1 MLTLFCFIN
10 WISLIKV
17 IFLAPI
23 DSTVSMKKIYVLLF
37 FLLCSFQVIKAQKTS
52 EIESKT
58 KGLTKYTG
66 YFNFFWNEKTGQ
78 ILLEVD
84 RLNEE
89 FLYVNSLPAGVG
101 SNDLG
106 IDRGQIGNT
115 RIVKFI
121 RIGDKVLL
129 IQPNYNY
136 RAVSNNAD
144 ERKSVEEAF
153 AQSVIWG
160 FKVEA
165 QDSNRVLIDL
175 THFLLRDSHQLAR
188 KLGNSN
194 QGNYHADEARS
205 AMYLTNTKSFPDN
218 SEFEAIITL
227 AGSGIG
233 TEISS
238 VTPDPNYVTVR
249 MHHSFIKLPDNNYK
263 ARKFDPRAGFFENE
277 YMDYATPIDQPIVK
291 RFITRHRLEKKD
303 PSAAMSE
310 AVKPIIYYVDRGAPE
325 PVRIA
330 LMEGASWWNK
340 AFEAAGYKNA
350 FQVKLLPE
358 DADPM
363 DIRYNI
369 IQWIHRSTR
378 GWSYGNSIVDPRTG
392 EIIKGQVSLG
402 SLRDRQDF
410 LIAEGLV
417 QPYEDDKP
425 ISDKMMKL
433 ALARLHQLAAHEV
446 GHTLGLQ
453 HNFTASVNNRASVMD
468 YPPPVV
474 SLNADGTVD
483 LSNAYTT
490 DIGGWDKRVILYGYQ
505 DFTAGTNENEALKEI
520 VKETLKEGYLFI
532 SDNDARPEGSAHPLA
547 HLWDAGA
554 NAADELNRLMEIR
567 KHVLTNFSEKAI
579 RQDAPMATLEEV
591 LVPMYLIHR
600 YQVEAASKM
609 LGGLYYTFAIKND
622 GQTITKF
629 IPPSEQW
636 KAFNALMATIT
647 PDALALPEKLI
658 EKIPPRPIGY
668 PRTRETFKS
677 RTGLTFDPLS
687 AAESAA
693 SNTLGFILQPQR
705 AARLVEYHSRDNT
718 QPGLDPVINKLI
730 AQTWKA
736 QQQTGYKGE
745 IQRLVNNL
753 ALKQLLTLAATTSA
767 PENVRGITLLQITE
781 LKSWMSKTAL
791 TAGNEQKG
799 NLLFGLSQIKQF
811 ENNPDKFQPSEA
823 LNMPDG
829 SPIGMDDFGCG
840 M

>member
-1 MLTLFCFIN
+1 
-10 WISLIKV
+10 
-17 IFLAPI
+17 
-23 DSTVSMKKIYVLLF
+23 MKKFYIVL
-37 FLLCSFQVIKAQKTS
+37 FLLIGSLQIANAQKS
-52 EIESKT
+52 ADIEAKT

-66 YFNFFWNEKTGQ
+66 YFNFYWNEKTGQ

-84 RLNEE
+84 RLNDE

-106 IDRGQIGNT
+106 MDRGQIGNS

-121 RIGDKVLL
+121 RIGNKVLL
-129 IQPNYNY
+129 VQPNYNF
-136 RAVSNNAD
+136 RAVSHNAD

-153 AQSVIWG
+153 AQSVIYG
-160 FKVEA
+160 FTAEA
-165 QDSNRVLIDL
+165 GDSSRVLIDI
-175 THFLLRDSHQLAR
+175 TAFLLRDSHQVAR
-188 KLGNSN
+188 KLSNNN
-194 QGNYHADEARS
+194 QGSYHADDTRS
-205 AMYLTNTKSFPDN
+205 AIYLPNTKSFPDN

-227 AGSGIG
+227 AGTGTG

-238 VTPDPNYVTVR
+238 VTPDADFVTVR
-249 MHHSFIKLPDNNYK
+249 MHHSFIKLPDGNYK
-263 ARKFDPRAGFFENE
+263 IRKFDPRSGFYANE

-291 RFITRHRLEKKD
+291 RQLTRHRLEKKD
-303 PSAAMSE
+303 PTAAMSE

-325 PVRIA
+325 PVRTA
-330 LMEGASWWNK
+330 LMEGASWWNQ

-363 DIRYNI
+363 DIRYNV
-369 IQWIHRSTR
+369 IQWVHRSTR
-378 GWSYGNSIVDPRTG
+378 GWSYGESINDPRTG

-410 LIAEGLV
+410 LIAEGLL
-417 QPYEDDKP
+417 QPYEDGKP
-425 ISDKMMKL
+425 VSDKMMKL

-446 GHTLGLQ
+446 GHTLGMQ

-474 SLNADGTVD
+474 SLSPDGTVD
-483 LSNAYTT
+483 ISKAYTT
-490 DIGGWDKRVILYGYQ
+490 EIGGWDKRAILYGYQ
-505 DFTAGTNENEALKEI
+505 DFPAGTNEEEALKNI
-520 VKETLKEGYLFI
+520 MNETLKEGYLYI
-532 SDNDARPEGSAHPLA
+532 SDEDARPAGSAHPQA
-547 HLWDAGA
+547 HLWDAGT
-554 NAADELNRLMEIR
+554 NAADELNRLMDIR
-567 KHVLTNFSEKAI
+567 KHVLANFSEKAI

-591 LVPMYLIHR
+591 LVPVYLMQR

-609 LGGLYYTFAIKND
+609 LGGLYYTFALKND

-629 IPPSEQW
+629 VPPAEQW
-636 KAFNALMATIT
+636 KAFNALMVTIT

-658 EKIPPRPIGY
+658 EKIPPRPVGY

-693 SNTLGFILQPQR
+693 SNTLEFMLQPQR

-718 QPGLDPVINKLI
+718 QPGLEAVLNKLV
-730 AQTWKA
+730 AQTWKLP
-736 QQQTGYKGE
+736 QQGGYKGE
-745 IQRLVNNL
+745 VQRLVNTL
-753 ALKQLLTLAATTSA
+753 TLKQLLTLAADTKA
-767 PENVRGITLLQITE
+767 PESVRGIALVQIDE
-781 LKSWMSKTAL
+781 LKKWMSKTAL
-791 TAGNEQKG
+791 TAGNEQKA
-799 NLLFGLSQIKQF
+799 NLLFGLSQIGQF
-811 ENNPDKFQPSEA
+811 EKTPDKFQPAETLA
-823 LNMPDG
+823 MPDG

-840 M
+840 MD

>member
-1 MLTLFCFIN
+1 
-10 WISLIKV
+10 
-17 IFLAPI
+17 
-23 DSTVSMKKIYVLLF
+23 MKKIYCLIFLF
-37 FLLCSFQVIKAQKTS
+37 ICSVQVIKAQKLG
-52 EIESKT
+52 EIAAKT

-66 YFNFFWNEKTGQ
+66 YFNFYWNEKNGQ
-78 ILLEVD
+78 ILLEVNKWND
-84 RLNEE
+84 E

-106 IDRGQIGNT
+106 LDRGQIGDT

-121 RIGDKVLL
+121 KIGDKVLL
-129 IQPNYNY
+129 IQPNYSY

-153 AQSVIWG
+153 AQSVLWG

-165 QDSNRVLIDL
+165 QDSSRVLIDL
-175 THFLLRDSHQLAR
+175 THFLLRDSHEIAR
-188 KLGNSN
+188 KLGRSD
-194 QGNYHADEARS
+194 QGNYHADEGRS
-205 AMYLTNTKSFPDN
+205 AMYLPNTKSFPDN
-218 SEFEAIITL
+218 TEFEAIITL
-227 AGSGIG
+227 AGTGIG
-233 TEISS
+233 AEISS

-249 MHHSFIKLPDNNYK
+249 MHHSFIKLPDDHYK
-263 ARKFDPRAGFFENE
+263 PRIFDPRAGFYDNS
-277 YMDYATPIDQPIVK
+277 YMDYATPIDQPIMK

-325 PVRIA
+325 PVRTA
-330 LMEGASWWNK
+330 LMEGASWWNQ

-369 IQWIHRSTR
+369 IQWVHRSTR
-378 GWSYGNSIVDPRTG
+378 GWSYGASIVDPRTG

-402 SLRDRQDF
+402 SLRARQDF

-417 QPYEDDKP
+417 QPYEDGKP
-425 ISDKMMKL
+425 VSDKMMKL
-433 ALARLHQLAAHEV
+433 VLARLHQLAAHEV

-453 HNFTASVNNRASVMD
+453 HNFASSVNDRASVMD
-468 YPPPVV
+468 YPPPVFTWT
-474 SLNADGTVD
+474 AAGTID
-483 LSNAYTT
+483 LTNAYATG
-490 DIGGWDKRVILYGYQ
+490 IGGWDKRAILYGYQ
-505 DFTAGTNENEALKEI
+505 DFPAGTNEEG
-520 VKETLKEGYLFI
+520 TLKDIIKQTLKDGYLFI
-532 SDNDARPEGSAHPLA
+532 SDDDARPAGSAHPLA
-547 HLWDAGA
+547 HLWDAGS
-554 NAADELNRLMEIR
+554 NAADELNRLMDVR
-567 KHVLTNFSEKAI
+567 KHVLANFSEKAI

-591 LVPMYLIHR
+591 LVPVYLMHR

-629 IPPSEQW
+629 VPPAEQW

-647 PDALALPEKLI
+647 PDALELPEKLI

-668 PRTRETFKS
+668 PRSRETFKS

-693 SNTLGFILQPQR
+693 SNTLEFLLQPQR
-705 AARLVEYHSRDNT
+705 AARLVEYHSRDNA
-718 QPGLDPVINKLI
+718 QPGLEAVLNKLV

-736 QQQTGYKGE
+736 PQQTGYKGE
-745 IQRLVNNL
+745 LQRLVNNL
-753 ALKQLLTLAATTSA
+753 ALKQLLTLAATTRA
-767 PENVRGITLLQITE
+767 PESVRGIALLEISE
-781 LKSWMSKTAL
+781 LKKWMTKAAL
-791 TAGNEQKG
+791 TAGPAQKA
-799 NLLFGLSQIKQF
+799 NILFGLSQISQF
-811 ENNPDKFQPSEA
+811 EKTPDKFQPA
-823 LNMPDG
+823 GPVNMPDG
-829 SPIGMDDFGCG
+829 SPIGMDDTACG

>member
-1 MLTLFCFIN
+1 
-10 WISLIKV
+10 
-17 IFLAPI
+17 
-23 DSTVSMKKIYVLLF
+23 MKKLFLFLLLF
-37 FLLCSFQVIKAQKTS
+37 VCSIQLTKAQKS

-66 YFNFFWNEKTGQ
+66 YFNFYWNEKTGQ
-78 ILLEVD
+78 ILLEVNKWND
-84 RLNEE
+84 E

-106 IDRGQIGNT
+106 LDRGQIGDT

-121 RIGDKVLL
+121 KAGNKVLL
-129 IQPNYNY
+129 VQPNYNY
-136 RAVSNNAD
+136 RAISNNAD

-160 FKVEA
+160 FTTEA
-165 QDSNRVLIDL
+165 QDSSRVLIDL
-175 THFLLRDSHQLAR
+175 THFLLRDSHEIAR
-188 KLGNSN
+188 KLGKSD
-194 QGNYHADEARS
+194 QGNYHADEGRS
-205 AMYLTNTKSFPDN
+205 AMYLPNTKSFPDN
-218 SEFEAIITL
+218 SEFETIITL
-227 AGSGIG
+227 AGTGIG
-233 TEISS
+233 SEISS
-238 VTPDPNYVTVR
+238 VAPDPNYVTVR

-263 ARKFDPRAGFFENE
+263 VRKFDPRAGFYDVE

-291 RFITRHRLEKKD
+291 RLMARHRLQKKD
-303 PSAAMSE
+303 PSAAISE

-325 PVRIA
+325 PVRTA

-378 GWSYGNSIVDPRTG
+378 GWSYGSSIVDPRTG

-417 QPYEDDKP
+417 QPYEDGKP
-425 ISDKMMKL
+425 VSDKMMKM

-446 GHTLGLQ
+446 GHTLGMQ

-468 YPPPVV
+468 YPPPIFTL
-474 SLNADGTVD
+474 SADGTVD

-490 DIGGWDKRVILYGYQ
+490 EIGGWDKRAILYGYQ
-505 DFTAGTNENEALKEI
+505 DFPAGTNEDEALSGI
-520 VKETLKEGYLFI
+520 MKETLKEGYLFI
-532 SDNDARPEGSAHPLA
+532 SDEDARPAGSAHPQA
-547 HLWDAGA
+547 HLWDGGK
-554 NAADELNRLMEIR
+554 NAADELNRLMDIR
-567 KHVLTNFSEKAI
+567 KHILANFSEKAI

-591 LVPMYLIHR
+591 LVPMYLMHR

-609 LGGLYYTFAIKND
+609 FGGLYYTFVLKND

-629 IPPSEQW
+629 VPPAEQW
-636 KAFNALMATIT
+636 KAFNALMGTIT

-693 SNTLGFILQPQR
+693 SNTLEFMLQPQR

-718 QPGLDPVINKLI
+718 QPGLEPVISKLLT
-730 AQTWKA
+730 QTWKA
-736 QQQTGYKGE
+736 PQQTGYKGE
-745 IQRLVNNL
+745 VQRLVNNL
-753 ALKQLLTLAATTSA
+753 TLKQLLALAATTRAS
-767 PENVRGITLLQITE
+767 ESVRGIALLEISE
-781 LKSWMSKTAL
+781 LKKWMGKTAL
-791 TAGNEQKG
+791 TAGNDQKA
-799 NLLFGLSQIKQF
+799 NLLFGLSQISQF
-811 ENNPDKFQPSEA
+811 EKTPDKFQPAEA
-823 LNMPDG
+823 INMPDG
-829 SPIGMDDFGCG
+829 SPIGMDDLGCG

>member
-1 MLTLFCFIN
+1 
-10 WISLIKV
+10 
-17 IFLAPI
+17 
-23 DSTVSMKKIYVLLF
+23 MKKFYLALF
-37 FLLCSFQVIKAQKTS
+37 LFACSCHFLYAQKGND
-52 EIESKT
+52 IEAKT

-66 YFNFFWNEKTGQ
+66 YFNFFWNDKTGQ

-84 RLNEE
+84 RFNDE

-106 IDRGQIGNT
+106 MDRGQIGET

-121 RIGDKVLL
+121 RIGNKVLL
-129 IQPNYNY
+129 VQPNYNY

-160 FKVEA
+160 FTTET
-165 QDSNRVLIDL
+165 QDSTKALIDI
-175 THFLLRDSHQLAR
+175 TPFLLRDSHQLAR

-194 QGNYHADEARS
+194 QGSYRADDSRS
-205 AMYLTNTKSFPDN
+205 AIYLPNTKSFPDN

-227 AGSGIG
+227 AGTG
-233 TEISS
+233 TGSEISS
-238 VTPDPNYVTVR
+238 VTPNPDFVTVR
-249 MHHSFIKLPDNNYK
+249 MHQSFIRLPDNKYK
-263 ARKFDPRAGFFENE
+263 TRKFDPRSGLYDVE
-277 YMDYATPIDQPIVK
+277 YMDYATPIDQPIMK
-291 RFITRHRLEKKD
+291 RLLTRHRLEKKD
-303 PSAAMSE
+303 PSAATSE
-310 AVKPIIYYVDRGAPE
+310 PVKPIIYYVDRGAPE
-325 PVRIA
+325 PVRTA
-330 LMEGASWWNK
+330 LLEGASWWNQ

-358 DADPM
+358 NADPM

-378 GWSYGNSIVDPRTG
+378 GWSYGETIVDPRTG

-417 QPYEDDKP
+417 QPYEDGKP
-425 ISDKMMKL
+425 VSDKMMKL

-446 GHTLGLQ
+446 GHTLGFQ
-453 HNFTASVNNRASVMD
+453 HNFTSSVNNRASVMD
-468 YPPPVV
+468 YPPPVFT
-474 SLNADGTVD
+474 LGPDGSID
-483 LSNAYTT
+483 LGNAYSTG
-490 DIGGWDKRVILYGYQ
+490 IGNWDKRTVLYGYQ
-505 DFTAGTNENEALKEI
+505 DFPAGTDEDKALKDI
-520 VKETLKEGYLFI
+520 MSETLREGYLYI
-532 SDNDARPEGSAHPLA
+532 SDADARPAGGAHPQA
-547 HLWDAGA
+547 HLWDAGT
-554 NAADELNRLMEIR
+554 NAADELNRLMAVR
-567 KHVLTNFSEKAI
+567 KHVIDNFSDKAI

-591 LVPMYLIHR
+591 LVPMYLMHR

-609 LGGLYYTFAIKND
+609 LGGLYYTFALKND

-629 IPPSEQW
+629 VPPAEQW
-636 KAFNALMATIT
+636 KAFNALMGTIT

-693 SNTLGFILQPQR
+693 SNTLEFMLQPQR
-705 AARLVEYHSRDNT
+705 AARLVEYHSRDNS
-718 QPGLDPVINKLI
+718 QPGLDAVISKLVT
-730 AQTWKA
+730 QTWKA
-736 QQQTGYKGE
+736 PQQPGYKGE
-745 IQRLVNNL
+745 LQRLVNNL
-753 ALKQLLTLAATTSA
+753 TLKQILELAANTKA
-767 PENVRGITLLQITE
+767 PENVRGITLLQIDE
-781 LKSWMSKTAL
+781 LKKWMNKAVVTSV
-791 TAGNEQKG
+791 NDQKA

-811 ENNPDKFQPSEA
+811 ESNPDKFQPAET

-829 SPIGMDDFGCG
+829 SPIGMDNF
-840 M
+840 